1 MGCNGIKEDND
12 GNGLIIEAW
21 DYSYPMAVYILFQP
35 IGMIKGINGIQPAG
49 RMKVSLH
56 NNNGGEKPFADPN
69 TSLEGTSIKL

>member
-1 MGCNGIKEDND
+1 M
-12 GNGLIIEAW
+12 
-21 DYSYPMAVYILFQP
+21 
-35 IGMIKGINGIQPAG
+35 GMIKGINGIQPAG